1 MTNAATIDLTS
12 YDAIIINTSGGK
24 DSQAMMDEIVRLA
37 RTQGCFDRL
46 IAVHADLGR
55 MEHEGT
61 RELAEAQAIHYGLP
75 FEVVERPQ
83 GDLLDNVMQK
93 HTSIVKRDKR
103 DKSGKLQ
110 HPWPD
115 TQNTWCTSE
124 HKTAQITKLMTSIV
138 DEFSTST
145 WGRKFHRGSDMPRK
159 VRILSC
165 LGLRSQESGKR
176 SKRLAE
182 MVAENGFAARFEVKA
197 SNGKRTVDEWF
208 PIADWTTDEVWVRIH
223 ESGAPW
229 SPVYDGLSKGDR
241 KGMSRLSC
249 CFCIMA
255 SKRDLV
261 ISARNNKS
269 LAQEYIKVEKAT
281 NSRFTMAMSIEELV
295 ELAASPEALNIVGQE
310 PTEDTFDCAA

>member
-1 MTNAATIDLTS
+1 MTSATIDLTS
-12 YDAIIINTSGGK
+12 YDAILVNTSAGK
-24 DSQAMMDEIVRLA
+24 DSQAMMDMIVKLA
-37 RTQGCFDRL
+37 REAGCLDKV

-55 MEHEGT
+55 VEHQGT
-61 RELAEAQAIHYGLP
+61 LELAREQAEFYGLP
-75 FEVVERPQ
+75 FEVVERTQ
-83 GDLLDNVMQK
+83 GDLLDNILQK
-93 HTSIVKRDKR
+93 HASIVRRDKR
-103 DKSGKLQ
+103 DRSGKLQ

-124 HKTAQITKLMTSIV
+124 HKTAQVTKLMTALV
-138 DEFSTST
+138 DKISNRI
-145 WGRKFHRGSDMPRK
+145 WGRKFSKGSDMPRK

-182 MVAENGFAARFEVKA
+182 MVAENGVAARFETKA
-197 SNGKRTVDEWF
+197 SNGKRSVDEWF
-208 PIADWTTDEVWVRIH
+208 PIADWDLEQVWACIF

-229 SPVYDGLSKGDR
+229 SPVYDGLTKGDR

-261 ISARNNKS
+261 ISAKHNPA
-269 LAQEYIKVEKAT
+269 LAQEYIKVENLTK
-281 NSRFTMAMSIEELV
+281 SRFRMDMSISELV
-295 ELAASPEALNIVGQE
+295 ELAASPEADKIIGQE
-310 PTEDTFDCAA
+310 PTEESFDCAA